1 MTSASDVIRRT
12 DRATRVN
19 SIWAWGLLTPASRES
34 VDRWADT
41 TTVEDGR
48 VRAKPGCLLLQSRR
62 GQRDALTAEDSRSR
76 DRGLATP
83 RDDDLGQHRSLRNDH
98 AGSRSPLSCWRASCD
113 GRSRSSALRKDSRA
127 IRYQEAEERPAPRAV
142 RPRILSRPSGSP
154 GRSDCR
160 LGSSPRRASRHLGA
174 S

>member
-1 MTSASDVIRRT
+1 MDRPGDATQLDLGLGPPDPGFQGIGSTVGPTGQPSRT
-12 DRATRVN
+12 VAFERNQDACCSRA
-19 SIWAWGLLTPASRES
+19 
-34 VDRWADT
+34 
-41 TTVEDGR
+41 
-48 VRAKPGCLLLQSRR
+48 RR

-76 DRGLATP
+76 DRSLATP
-83 RDDDLGQHRSLRNDH
+83 RDDDLGHHRSLRRDH

-142 RPRILSRPSGSP
+142 RPRILPRPSGSP

-160 LGSSPRRASRHLGA
+160 LGSSPRRESRRLGA